1 MDIEKSKFEVQ
12 FVKYLGYI
20 IKAGGG
26 IYVNL
31 DKVAAIRTWEVPKTV
46 KGV

>member
-1 MDIEKSKFEVQ
+1 MDIKKSEFEVQ

-20 IKAGGG
+20 IEVGGG
-26 IYVNL
+26 ICIDP